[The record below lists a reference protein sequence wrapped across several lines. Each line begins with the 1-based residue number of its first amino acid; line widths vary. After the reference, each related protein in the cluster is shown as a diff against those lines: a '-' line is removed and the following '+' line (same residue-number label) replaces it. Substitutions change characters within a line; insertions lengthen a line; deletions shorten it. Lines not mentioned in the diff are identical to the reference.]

1 LILINT
7 LVVALARL
15 QASSTTG
22 STAMLTKH
30 DLVHEFPELRERI
43 HALKMSDA
51 HFARLFEQYHEVDHE
66 VHRIETGAENTSDAY
81 LEGRKRE
88 RLELKDTLYQ
98 MLIA

>member
-1 LILINT
+1 
-7 LVVALARL
+7 
-15 QASSTTG
+15 
-22 STAMLTKH
+22 
-30 DLVHEFPELRERI
+30 
-43 HALKMSDA
+43 
-51 HFARLFEQYHEVDHE
+51 